1 VIESQAEKDAPW
13 GNGYERHW
21 DNLYYK
27 IDFLNWTYG
36 PQSGI
41 LRTHTTKYPLKNSPI
56 GFTNHQL
63 TMIGRR

>member
-41 LRTHTTKYPLKNSPI
+41 LRTHLQST
-56 GFTNHQL
+56 
-63 TMIGRR
+63 R